1 MGHGATGGEP
11 VSDRW
16 VYDFDD
22 PLPEGLEARRLLG
35 GKGASLKQM
44 TLAGLHV
51 PPGFTI
57 STECCQQYYAQGRQ
71 WPPGLEPQ
79 VREHLQRLEQK
90 TGRRFGAGPRV
101 LLVSV
106 RSGAAESMP
115 GMMDTLLNCGLHPG
129 LASVMGDG
137 AAFWGLYTQFIR
149 MFART
154 VHGIEHEA
162 FAPAGAD
169 AHAHLRLYEHRVG
182 KPFPTDP
189 WALLAEC
196 INAVF
201 DSWQSERAVAYR
213 QRHDMTHLTG
223 TAVNVQMMF
232 PSQVSGIV
240 FTQDPNDHAAG
251 RMVIEASYGLG
262 EAVVSGDVT
271 PDRFLVRR
279 EDFSIISADIGH
291 KASVVLAE
299 GQPVQMD
306 PDGPSLS
313 AEQLRQ
319 LAELCLRIEKHVG
332 RPLDIE
338 WGWAAGEFAL
348 LQSRPIRGLDVAE
361 DVELARQQEI
371 NRLRAMCEGRRV
383 WITHNLAETLRFP
396 TPLTWDIVRQFM
408 AGDGGFGRMYRQL
421 GYRPSETVCREG
433 FLELIGGRIYAD
445 PDRLAQLFWDG
456 MPLTY
461 DLDQVQAAGAAA
473 LDRAPTRFDPNRA
486 DTRFL
491 AQLPANLLAM
501 WRAGRSTR
509 KARADARRR
518 FEEQVLPPYLRYVR
532 ENRTLDLSGLSDAQ
546 VIEELHARRRAVLDE
561 FAPEALLPGFF
572 AGIALDAVQSLLS
585 QLMGERNGA
594 MWATTL
600 TRGLEGDT
608 TFEQDSLLYDVA
620 QGRAKLQQFLD
631 RFGHRCIGEM
641 ELSEPRWRENPQYL
655 HQMIGR
661 MKAAN
666 GRNPAA
672 VHHENVLKR
681 QEAQEQL
688 PDLLKQWGGSSLRE
702 RLEHDLADA
711 QALLPYRESGKHYL
725 MMGYELLRV
734 AIEELSR
741 RWELGRRIY
750 FLHCDEL
757 SRFTAQRAQLTETIA
772 KRRVRWQALQR
783 LDMPD
788 VIDSEHLH
796 DLGRARVLKGADEMT
811 ATTLAGGVATGAA
824 RIVFD
829 PTQAGDLGTDYVLVC
844 PSTDPGWTPL
854 FLHAR
859 GLIVERGGVLSHG
872 AIVARDFGI
881 PAVVLPSATRLLK
894 SGDRV
899 RVDGN
904 TGKVVV
910 IGREQRVEGPHA

>member
-1 MGHGATGGEP
+1 

-22 PLPEGLEARRLLG
+22 PLPEGPDARRLLG

-57 STECCQQYYAQGRQ
+57 TTECCRQYYALGRR
-71 WPPGLEPQ
+71 WPPGLEEQ
-79 VREHLQRLEQK
+79 VRQHLQRLEQK
-90 TGRRFGAGPRV
+90 TGRTFGRGPRV

-129 LASVMGDG
+129 LASAMGGGD
-137 AAFWGLYTQFIR
+137 ALRRLYAQFIR
-149 MFART
+149 MFAGT
-154 VHGIEHEA
+154 VHGIGHEA
-162 FAPAGAD
+162 FTSAGAD
-169 AHAHLRLYEHRVG
+169 PDAHLRIYEQRVG
-182 KPFPTDP
+182 RPFPTDP
-189 WALLAEC
+189 WLLLAEC

-213 QRHDMTHLTG
+213 QRHDMTHLIG

-240 FTQDPNDHAAG
+240 FTQDPNDPAAG

-279 EDFSIISADIGH
+279 ADLSIISADIGH
-291 KASVVLAE
+291 KAAVVAAE
-299 GQPVQMD
+299 GQSVPVD
-306 PDGPSLS
+306 PDAPSLS
-313 AEQLRQ
+313 TQQVRE
-319 LAELCLRIEKHVG
+319 LAELSLRIEKHVG
-332 RPLDIE
+332 KPLDIE
-338 WGWAAGEFAL
+338 WGWASGEFAL

-371 NRLRAMCEGRRV
+371 NRLRAMCDGRRV

-396 TPLTWDIVRQFM
+396 TPLTWDIVRRFM
-408 AGDGGFGRMYRQL
+408 AGDGGFGRMYRML
-421 GYRPSETVCREG
+421 GYRPSETICREG

-461 DLDQVQAAGAAA
+461 DLDEVRAAGPAA
-473 LDRAPTRFDPNRA
+473 LDRAPTKFDPNRA

-491 AQLPANLLAM
+491 ARLPANLLAM

-509 KARADARRR
+509 RARVDARRR
-518 FEEQVLPPYLRYVR
+518 FEEQILPPYLKYVQEKR
-532 ENRTLDLSGLSDAQ
+532 SQDLSGLSDEQ
-546 VIEELHARRRAVLDE
+546 VIGELEERRRRVLDE
-561 FAPEALLPGFF
+561 FAPESLLPGFF
-572 AGIALDAVQSLLS
+572 GGLAFDAVQSLLS
-585 QLMGERNGA
+585 QLMGEREGA

-600 TRGLEGDT
+600 TGGLEGDT
-608 TFEQDSLLYDVA
+608 TFEQDALLHDVA
-620 QGRAKLQQFLD
+620 RGRATLEEFLG

-661 MKAAN
+661 MKGAD
-666 GRNPAA
+666 GRNPSA
-672 VHHENVLKR
+672 VHEENVRKR
-681 QEAQEQL
+681 QEAEKQL
-688 PDLLKQWGGSSLRE
+688 PRELARWGGSSLRE
-702 RLEHDLADA
+702 RLEADLADA

-725 MMGYELLRV
+725 MMGYELLRL

-750 FLHCDEL
+750 FLHLDEL
-757 SRFTAQRAQLTETIA
+757 PRFTAQRTQLTETIA
-772 KRRVRWQALQR
+772 HRRVRWQALQR

-796 DLGRARVLKGADEMT
+796 DLGLSRVLKGADEMT
-811 ATTLAGGVATGAA
+811 ATTLAGGVATGPA

-829 PTQAGDLGTDYVLVC
+829 PSQAGDLGTDYVLVC

-881 PAVVLPSATRLLK
+881 PAVVLPGATRLLK
-894 SGDRV
+894 SGDRI

-910 IGREQRVEGPHA
+910 IAREAAHA